1 MQILCFKQ
9 KVTFDNHKNI
19 ILNEEQGAWWGAYH
33 NTYIKAHIAI
43 YMNVMGIVI
52 NSKKKYYFSCVCDEL
67 HIITLRLTY

>member
-1 MQILCFKQ
+1 MQMLCFKQ

-43 YMNVMGIVI
+43 YINVMGIVI
-52 NSKKKYYFSCVCDEL
+52 NSKKNTILVAYVMNY
-67 HIITLRLTY
+67 TLLPFV